1 MKKVIILLITA
12 SIMLT
17 CAVVSFANPTKGLLV
32 LGDSISTGYGL
43 PGYVGGEENHDIL
56 SFGNLLSEFLGYSGA
71 GGYKNMA
78 IDGQTTE
85 GLLWSITKSPE
96 DIEGYDYITLSI
108 GGNDLIDSLL
118 PAVISAISE
127 LSGGSYRESE
137 IKERLQLFK
146 DKLGDSIQEVMIQ
159 AGENIDEILK
169 LVREKNPNAFIAI
182 QTVYNPFDILNEKGY
197 LSFINSLLIS
207 PVISEMNETII
218 KTAKKQKVYVIDTAR
233 EFENSP
239 AKYTNIQN
247 ADIHPSVQGHMK
259 IYQLMQGA
267 IAHFKAKK

>member
-1 MKKVIILLITA
+1 MFTGIF
-12 SIMLT
+12 M
-17 CAVVSFANPTKGLLV
+17 SFANPVKGLLV

-43 PGYVGGEENHDIL
+43 PGYIAGKENKDIL
-56 SFGNLLSEFLGYSGA
+56 SFGNLLSEFLGYSGE

-96 DIEGYDYITLSI
+96 DIEGFDYITLSI
-108 GGNDLIDSLL
+108 GGNDMLDSLL

-137 IKERLQLFK
+137 IKERLQMFK
-146 DKLGDSIQEVMIQ
+146 DKLSSTIQGVMIK
-159 AGENIDEILK
+159 ANENIDEILK
-169 LVREKNPNAFIAI
+169 LLREKNPNSFIAI

-197 LSFINSLLIS
+197 LSFVNSLLIS
-207 PVISEMNETII
+207 PVISELNQNII
-218 KTAKKQKVYVIDTAR
+218 KTAKKYGVYVIDTGKG
-233 EFENSP
+233 FENDP
-239 AKYTNIQN
+239 AKYTNIQK

-267 IAHFKAKK
+267 ISHFKARNSIQT

>member
-1 MKKVIILLITA
+1 
-12 SIMLT
+12 MLT
-17 CAVVSFANPTKGLLV
+17 CAVVSFANPAKGLLV

-43 PGYVGGEENHDIL
+43 PGYVGGKENRDIL
-56 SFGNLLSEFLGYSGA
+56 SFGNLLSEFLGYSGTGA
-71 GGYKNMA
+71 YKNMA

-197 LSFINSLLIS
+197 LSFVNSLLIS
-207 PVISEMNETII
+207 PVISEMNENII
-218 KTAKKQKVYVIDTAR
+218 KTAKKQRVYVIDTAR
-233 EFENSP
+233 EFENDP
-239 AKYTNIQN
+239 AKYTNIQK